1 MAVLSTLNKNT
12 MTQFMTSSTETEE
25 LSEQQQDKLTLI
37 HLHLNGDTV
46 DWLYD
51 QLSDSINA
59 KV

>member
-1 MAVLSTLNKNT
+1 